1 MVMVKALNLRLK
13 DHRFDPRPL
22 CFQVQATLNKLFTH
36 TRASVAKQYNL
47 VYWLRGGDAL
57 RLGR

>member
-36 TRASVAKQYNL
+36 TCLCRQAVQFGIPVK
-47 VYWLRGGDAL
+47 
-57 RLGR
+57 GR